1 VAGSTLLYY
10 RAKNYAEVLRLY
22 PAPAHYAMVAD
33 MDATIDGY
41 VMQDLQHSLRNTT
54 LELELARSKHSVEA
68 VAKDE
73 EIRKLRVSQC
83 LLQDDN
89 GDLHEQL
96 DEEQARS
103 DELENALEEALAQL
117 DEQTAAD
124 EAAQN
129 QLHTKA
135 RENAN
140 LKVGA
145 LVQRGVAI
153 CSHSLG

>member
-1 VAGSTLLYY
+1 
-10 RAKNYAEVLRLY
+10 
-22 PAPAHYAMVAD
+22 M
-33 MDATIDGY
+33 
-41 VMQDLQHSLRNTT
+41 
-54 LELELARSKHSVEA
+54 

-89 GDLHEQL
+89 SDLHEQL
-96 DEEQARS
+96 EEEQARS

-117 DEQTAAD
+117 DEQTAQG

-129 QLHTKA
+129 RIRTQA
-135 RENAN
+135 REVAN

-145 LVQRGVAI
+145 FNISTSEAVLIYTRPN
-153 CSHSLG
+153 

>member
-1 VAGSTLLYY
+1 
-10 RAKNYAEVLRLY
+10 
-22 PAPAHYAMVAD
+22 MVAAT
-33 MDATIDGY
+33 DAATDGY
-41 VMQDLQHSLRNTT
+41 AMQDLQHSLRNTT
-54 LELELARSKHSVEA
+54 LELELARSRHSVEA

-73 EIRKLRVSQC
+73 EIRKLRASQC

-89 GDLHEQL
+89 SDLHEQL

-103 DELENALEEALAQL
+103 DELENALEETLAQL

-124 EAAQN
+124 EAARN
-129 QLHTKA
+129 QLRTKA

-140 LKVGA
+140 LKVCA
-145 LVQRGVAI
+145 LVQRGFAI